1 MRFRRPLLTLLCVS
15 AILWSWPA
23 LAQEQTGSI
32 QGSVKDAQGGV
43 LPGVTVEARSVTA
56 VGVNTSLLR
65 KSDPPMFGRNGP
77 CVRHD
82 QDLCGVDWRTVGVP
96 A

>member
-1 MRFRRPLLTLLCVS
+1 MRTLLKRATTLLLTGVAMLIV
-15 AILWSWPA
+15 
-23 LAQEQTGSI
+23 G
-32 QGSVKDAQGGV
+32 QGADAQR
-43 LPGVTVEARSVTA
+43 PDPNEARARVVSSLIDKA
-56 VGVNTSLLR
+56 VARASLLR